1 MNLKEE
7 LNHRIFD
14 IVKNASEKLGYESF
28 VVGGWVRDLF
38 FNNKNKKDIDFVC
51 IGSGIKLA
59 KEVQNLIPNSKI
71 STYSNFGTALVSYE
85 DMNYEFIGARKESYR
100 KNSRNPIIENGS
112 LEDDQ
117 KKK

>member
-1 MNLKEE
+1 MRWKWYKTGQRV
-7 LNHRIFD
+7 H
-14 IVKNASEKLGYESF
+14 
-28 VVGGWVRDLF
+28 
-38 FNNKNKKDIDFVC
+38 
-51 IGSGIKLA
+51 
-59 KEVQNLIPNSKI
+59 NLIPHSKI

-117 KKK
+117 KEETLQLTVYM